1 MAARPSVLRQ
11 TAGGAAM
18 VARIARK
25 AAVCGVVWVAMT
37 TAVGSQTPGMKR
49 VLLIQQAR
57 FGDTSSARFDALFLE
72 SLRSAVSVPLEIN
85 NETIETLRV
94 PNTQRLFT
102 DYLRSKYA
110 QRRIDVLVAIDAPA
124 LTFARQHRAMF
135 GSPPIVAV
143 VSQAGQLDMSDD
155 ITGLQAGPAIWM
167 DGMME
172 LVTAV
177 GPDTCCVYVIDGV
190 RGNTGELAAE
200 VQRRWQERH
209 SHVRLI
215 YLRDLPMADLVP
227 RIAAVPEQA
236 IVLLARQ
243 TLRTP
248 SEDIDPLEALSAI
261 VAASPVPV
269 LSTIEDF
276 VGKGIVG
283 GHVWR
288 FEENAA
294 QLAEMT
300 TRILNGTRARDIPP
314 ARAIYTSLFDWRQL
328 ERWRIPESRLPAG
341 STVLFQPPTFFEQY
355 RWYVVGGL
363 LTLAAQLALIVGL
376 LAQRTR
382 LRRAEEESRKDRER
396 YQNVVDSRS
405 ELICRML
412 PDTTLTFVNDAYC
425 AFWGRR
431 RDELTGTKFIGVVPV
446 WARQNVR
453 DAINRA
459 ANGVDSSEHP
469 VVMPDGTIG
478 WQRWVCLPIVDGR
491 GRVVEWQ
498 GVGRDIT
505 DQKRA
510 EESLGDLEARN
521 SAMLRAIPD
530 QMFVLRRDGTYVDYH
545 ARDTRLLFLPPEC
558 FLGRTVSDIMPPAL
572 AGMLMD
578 GIERAFRGDDDVI
591 VEYALEVDELRY
603 FEARLVVAEHDR
615 VLSIV
620 RDVTESKRA
629 HALNRD
635 LAGRLITSQEVER
648 TRIARDLHDGV
659 CQDIAS
665 LSVDISHVRQGGGD
679 VRSRDVQDK
688 LRMVQKR
695 AESVAESV
703 RLLSHG
709 LHSSV
714 LHHIG
719 LVAALQAHCAE
730 VERQHDVRIK
740 CFVDG
745 EVEPTT
751 ELVGLSLFRIAQ
763 EALRNSARHG
773 QARHAS
779 VSLSRKDG
787 QLTLVVADD
796 GRGFDVAAVRRSGA
810 GLGLVSIEER
820 ARLVKGRSVVT
831 SRPGR
836 GTIVNIHVPVED
848 GAEPH
853 DAALDD
859 AERPVRTGVSRPADG
874 EQPRT

>member
-1 MAARPSVLRQ
+1 MIGGSRNPVVASV
-11 TAGGAAM
+11 
-18 VARIARK
+18 ARK
-25 AAVCGVVWVAMT
+25 AAVCGLLCVALT
-37 TAVGSQTPGMKR
+37 TGVASQTPAAKR
-49 VLLIQQAR
+49 VLLIQQTR
-57 FGDTSSARFDALFLE
+57 FGDTGNARFDAAFLE
-72 SLRSAVSVPLEIN
+72 TLRNAVSVPIEVN

-94 PNTQRLFT
+94 PNTRRVFT
-102 DYLRSKYA
+102 DYLRNKYA
-110 QRRIDVLVAIDAPA
+110 QRRIDVLVAIGAPA
-124 LTFARQHRAMF
+124 LTFARQNREMF
-135 GSPPIVAV
+135 GSPPIVAA
-143 VSQAGQLDMSDD
+143 VSQANQFDMSDN
-155 ITGLQAGPAIWM
+155 ITGLQTGPAIWM

-172 LVTAV
+172 LVRAV
-177 GPDTCCVYVIDGV
+177 RPDTCCLYVVDGV

-200 VQRRWQERH
+200 VQRQWQEHH
-209 SHVRLI
+209 SHIRLI
-215 YLRDLPMADLVP
+215 YLRDLPMPDLVS
-227 RIAAVPEQA
+227 RIAAVPEHA

-243 TLRTP
+243 TMRTQ
-248 SEDIDPLEALSAI
+248 SQDIDQFEALSEI
-261 VAASPVPV
+261 VTASRVPV
-269 LSTIEDF
+269 LSTIEDL
-276 VGKGIVG
+276 VGRGIVG

-288 FEENAA
+288 FEENAR
-294 QLAEMT
+294 QMAEMT
-300 TRILNGTRARDIPP
+300 TQIVNGTRARDIPP
-314 ARAIYTSLFDWRQL
+314 GRAIYATVLDWKQL
-328 ERWRIPESRLPAG
+328 ERWRIPESSLPAG
-341 STVLFQPPTFFEQY
+341 SMVLFQPPTFFERY
-355 RWYVVGGL
+355 RRYVVGAL
-363 LTLAAQLALIVGL
+363 LTLAVQLALIVGL

-382 LRRAEEESRKDRER
+382 LRRAEEESRRDRER
-396 YQNVVDSRS
+396 YRSVVDSRN

-425 AFWGRR
+425 RFWGRR
-431 RDELTGTKFIGVVPV
+431 RDELTGTKFIGVVPT
-446 WARQNVR
+446 WARQTVR

-459 ANGVDSSEHP
+459 ANGMDSSEHP
-469 VVMPDGTIG
+469 VVLSDGTIG

-530 QMFVLRRDGTYVDYH
+530 LMFVLRRDGTYVDYH

-558 FLGRTVSDIMPPAL
+558 FLGRTVRDVMPPAL

-578 GIERAFRGDDDVI
+578 AIERAFGGDDAVI
-591 VEYALEVDELRY
+591 VEYALQVDELRY

-665 LSVDISHVRQGGGD
+665 LSVAVSQVRQGGGD
-679 VRSRDVQDK
+679 VKSRDVQDK
-688 LRMVQKR
+688 LRLVQKR

-730 VERQHDVRIK
+730 VERQHDVRIR

-773 QARHAS
+773 HARHAS

-820 ARLVKGRSVVT
+820 ARLVKGRSIVT

-836 GTIVNIHVPVED
+836 GTIVNIQVPLDD
-848 GAEPH
+848 GAESR
-853 DAALDD
+853 DSALDD
-859 AERPVRTGVSRPADG
+859 AERPVRTGVNRPADDD
-874 EQPRT
+874 EQRRT